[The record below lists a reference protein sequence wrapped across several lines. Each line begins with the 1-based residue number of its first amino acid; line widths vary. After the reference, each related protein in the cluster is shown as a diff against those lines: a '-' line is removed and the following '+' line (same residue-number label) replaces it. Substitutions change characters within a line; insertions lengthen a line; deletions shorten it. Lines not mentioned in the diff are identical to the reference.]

1 MDYTKDDFLNSSQ
14 PYEEVYQSAD
24 NPFQHERAITLMAE
38 HAQQVGVRNFRKMYS
53 QYCKALKQASG
64 IKVVGNTTQFE
75 NQPIELMTGDWEAD
89 DMGISMNTG
98 FIEMNACVHPIMPVQ
113 RLVNID
119 TGIEKLK
126 LAFRKGRQWRYLI
139 ADKRTLAS
147 ANSIVNL
154 ADMGIAVNSEN
165 AKYLVKYLHDVEN
178 INYDQIEEKNS
189 VSRLGWIDD
198 AGFSPYVGELEFD
211 GDGHFK
217 SYFESVRQHG
227 SRDEWFKLAK
237 SVRAGSVTSRLLLAA
252 SFASVLVKPFG
263 ALPFFVHM
271 WGGTEVGK
279 TVGLMLA
286 ASVWANPEIGRYIHT
301 FNSTAV
307 GREKSA
313 AFVNSLPLI
322 LDELQVSKS
331 TGNQKHDGDI
341 YMLSEG
347 AGKTRAT
354 RTGGVERTTSW
365 ANCILTNGEDPI
377 TNANSGGGAVNRIIE
392 IECIDKLFDD
402 ARHVADTVRKN
413 YGWAGKEFVETL
425 QQPGMMDKAVALYKA
440 IYADL
445 SARDTTEKQ
454 SMAAAIVMTADVLIN
469 DWLFHDGKSLKID
482 EIAEFLQSKDSVS
495 VNQRAYDFICQWAVQ
510 NAHRL
515 CGDST
520 EQEVWGKIDGDIA
533 YIARTKFNSVITGEG
548 FSPQALLS
556 WMKQRGAIMV
566 RKDGRGTTRSFKL
579 NTRPTDCVC
588 LRLPT
593 GDPDDLQE
601 PCQMLPFDV
610 PF

>member
-1 MDYTKDDFLNSSQ
+1 MDYTKDDFLNSSG
-14 PYEEVYQSAD
+14 PYEEVNKSAD

-38 HAQQVGVRNFRKMYS
+38 HAQQVGVRNFRKMYG

-64 IKVVGNTTQFE
+64 FKTVGNTTQFE
-75 NQPIELMTGDWEAD
+75 GQPIELMTGDWEAD
-89 DMGISMNTG
+89 DMGISCNNG
-98 FIEMNACVHPIMPVQ
+98 FMEMNACVHPIMPIQ

-119 TGIEKLK
+119 TGVEKLK
-126 LAFRKGRQWRYLI
+126 LAFRKGRQWRYII

-154 ADMGIAVNSEN
+154 ADMGIAVTSES

-178 INYDQIEEKNS
+178 LNYDQIEEKSS

-198 AGFSPYVGELEFD
+198 AGFSPYVDDLVFD

-217 SYFESVRQHG
+217 PFFESVRQHG
-227 SRDEWFKLAK
+227 DRDAWFILAK
-237 SVRAGSVTSRLLLAA
+237 TVRAGSVTSRLILAA
-252 SFASVLVKPFG
+252 SFASVLVKPFS

-286 ASVWANPEIGRYIHT
+286 ASVWANPEVGRYIHT

-313 AFVNSLPLI
+313 AFVNSMPLI

-331 TGNQKHDGDI
+331 VGNSKHDGDI

-377 TNANSGGGAVNRIIE
+377 TNINSGGGSVNRVIE

-402 ARHVADTVRKN
+402 ARTVADTVRKN
-413 YGWAGKEFVETL
+413 YGWAGREFVEKL
-425 QQPGMMDKAVALYKA
+425 QEPGMMDKAKALYQA

-445 SARDTTEKQ
+445 SSLDTTEKQ

-469 DWLFHDGKSLKID
+469 DWLFHDGRCIKID
-482 EIAEFLQSKDSVS
+482 EIASFLQSKDSVS
-495 VNQRAYDFICQWAVQ
+495 VNQRAYDFICQWVVQ

-515 CGDST
+515 CGDSI

-533 YIARTKFNSVITGEG
+533 YIVRNKFNSAVIGEG
-548 FSPQALLS
+548 YSPQALLS
-556 WMKQRGAIMV
+556 WMKQRGHIV
-566 RKDGRGTTRSFKL
+566 LRKDGKGTTKNYKINGHHL
-579 NTRPTDCVC
+579 DCVW
-588 LRLPT
+588 LRLPN
-593 GDPDDLQE
+593 GESEDHQE
-601 PCQMLPFDV
+601 PFQKLPFDV